1 MNVYVRVFTIY
12 SYNIAAYI
20 ILKTE
25 FWISSVLIFLILFTH
40 YLWWWIEILIYQ
52 TLIFFSSLITKEID
66 SGMSSLNF
74 TYQATIPTTI
84 TRTTSNN
91 AATTTTG
98 VIQYFLD
105 VGVTVDSIAK
115 CSEYTINENRVI
127 KRSNSEF
134 SYLQRRSIML

>member
-1 MNVYVRVFTIY
+1 
-12 SYNIAAYI
+12 
-20 ILKTE
+20 
-25 FWISSVLIFLILFTH
+25 
-40 YLWWWIEILIYQ
+40 
-52 TLIFFSSLITKEID
+52 
-66 SGMSSLNF
+66 MSSLNF

-98 VIQYFLD
+98 VIQFFLD

-115 CSEYTINENRVI
+115 CSEFTINENRVI
-127 KRSNSEF
+127 KRSHSEF